1 MSPVSASVL
10 DELLAAARQ
19 RSRADARVAPLAEL
33 RREVRRLPTA
43 RRFEAT
49 LRSADRVS
57 VIAEAKRESPS
68 AGTFDLGP
76 GSSAVTALARRYADA
91 GAAALSVL
99 TEPTRFGGSD
109 HDLVA
114 AARIGLPVLR
124 KVLGALRAPRP
135 NRPPRGF
142 PVWPLWFAAV
152 CFVHVRRAG
161 GLLVVGL
168 GVAAVSGWGLPLG

>member
-1 MSPVSASVL
+1 MSAVL

-33 RREVRRLPTA
+33 RREVSRLPTA

-124 KVLGALRAPRP
+124 KDFVVDAYSVWQARALGADAVLLIVRALADDLLRQLIAT
-135 NRPPRGF
+135 
-142 PVWPLWFAAV
+142 
-152 CFVHVRRAG
+152 AG
-161 GLLVVGL
+161 EAGLDALVE
-168 GVAAVSGWGLPLG
+168 